1 MTQHDRIL
9 QYIERNGVITP
20 MDAFMQLGITKLS
33 TRVGELIRMG
43 HPISKA
49 QRTGKNR
56 FGETVRFTEYR
67 MGR

>member
-9 QYIERNGVITP
+9 QYIDRNGVITP

-43 HPISKA
+43 HKISKT

-56 FGETVRFTEYR
+56 WGETVRFTEYR
-67 MGR
+67 RG